1 MVSFKCRPSRW
12 NILSVFGFQRAIPAA
27 VMVRETPWDQ
37 TPHVMITHGHTW
49 ARIFVCSSYKY
60 FLGACMDART
70 QPLATGGICGCGNHD
85 EYSSVGISDVSG
97 RVPTP
102 VMGREML
109 EALLLNKTSHVSSC
123 RSSELMYPSLCWYFY
138 WDWSTNLTKIIF
150 MGNLLVQQMRRFS
163 STRHHTCSTVA
174 LLLTMAMLSLEALL
188 TCMYESESQS
198 LESGDEIRLW

>member
-1 MVSFKCRPSRW
+1 M
-12 NILSVFGFQRAIPAA
+12 FGFQRAIPAA

-70 QPLATGGICGCGNHD
+70 QPLATGGISGCGNHD

-109 EALLLNKTSHVSSC
+109 EALLLNKTSHGH
-123 RSSELMYPSLCWYFY
+123 MSLCRQENHPKSKDYDVMLKKSSHGQCPY
-138 WDWSTNLTKIIF
+138 VT
-150 MGNLLVQQMRRFS
+150 VQVTYNHQNQNITHSKM
-163 STRHHTCSTVA
+163 
-174 LLLTMAMLSLEALL
+174 
-188 TCMYESESQS
+188 
-198 LESGDEIRLW
+198 

>member
-1 MVSFKCRPSRW
+1 M
-12 NILSVFGFQRAIPAA
+12 FGFQRAIPAA

-60 FLGACMDART
+60 FLGACMDARNW
-70 QPLATGGICGCGNHD
+70 PLATGGICGCGNHD

-109 EALLLNKTSHVSSC
+109 EALLLNKTSHGH
-123 RSSELMYPSLCWYFY
+123 MSLCRQENHQNKKIIVKC
-138 WDWSTNLTKIIF
+138 STRAHMANAHTSLCRQHIITKIK
-150 MGNLLVQQMRRFS
+150 RF
-163 STRHHTCSTVA
+163 
-174 LLLTMAMLSLEALL
+174 
-188 TCMYESESQS
+188 
-198 LESGDEIRLW
+198 